1 MDKSKNDY
9 LMDLIAR
16 IFSARNKIN
25 ETTKELHLDY
35 KTKVMLEEMDLTLLE
50 MQHVVARSMDKK
62 EKPVA

>member
-25 ETTKELHLDY
+25 ETQKECSLDY
-35 KTKVMLEEMDLTLLE
+35 KTKVMLEDMDLTLLE